1 MKTIL
6 ELIYRISFY
15 QHLMNSCYYFSISG
29 TIDIDRLVQEKDL
42 VSLQE
47 NLISIINYNL
57 DSEYDVKILDPNFV
71 KLFKLAQLSVD
82 YLMYSEQ
89 HAYNC
94 MELEHQHLKKHL
106 KVLQISVLILS
117 VNVLIKSICPSY
129 IQVVTS
135 ITIFFS
141 TFPQSLYISSL

>member
-1 MKTIL
+1 LEILTIL
-6 ELIYRISFY
+6 VLLRISSH
-15 QHLMNSCYYFSISG
+15 QLSFSISG
-29 TIDIDRLVQEKDL
+29 TVDIDRLVQEKDL

-71 KLFKLAQLSVD
+71 KLFKLAQLSID

-94 MELEHQHLKKHL
+94 VEMEQQHLKKHM
-106 KVLQISVLILS
+106 KVFTHCYFNAV
-117 VNVLIKSICPSY
+117 
-129 IQVVTS
+129 
-135 ITIFFS
+135 F
-141 TFPQSLYISSL
+141 

>member
-1 MKTIL
+1 MFSHQFL
-6 ELIYRISFY
+6 AD
-15 QHLMNSCYYFSISG
+15 SCCYFSISG
-29 TIDIDRLVQEKDL
+29 AIDVDRLIHERDL

-89 HAYNC
+89 HLYNC
-94 MELEHQHLKKHL
+94 IELEQQHSRKYM
-106 KVLQISVLILS
+106 KVLKTDILLSLLNMFLVLMHIW
-117 VNVLIKSICPSY
+117 
-129 IQVVTS
+129 
-135 ITIFFS
+135 
-141 TFPQSLYISSL
+141 SSL